1 MLLSLRIK
9 NIALIDEAFIEFTEG
24 LNILSGETGS
34 GKSVVID
41 ALNFVLGA
49 KADKTMISFGSPSCS
64 VSAAFTFPSDPAAAE
79 ILEELSI
86 ESDDVLVINRR
97 FFADGR
103 GDIRVNG
110 SPVSAGML
118 RRITVALVDV
128 HGQSDHFYLLKESN
142 QLALLDNMGGEPVEA
157 QKQEIAREYE
167 KYKAACDALENL
179 GGDEHSRAVRQDILK
194 YQIDEIEKA
203 DLKEGEEEELSDRR
217 RKLLNREKI
226 ATAVSSAAAALGE
239 DGGAADTLQAALH
252 SLRTIENFGEEYAS
266 LAERLENIRLEAD
279 DIFESLRSFEDDE
292 YSAGELESIEE
303 RLETIKRLKNKYGST
318 AEEIFSFLEN
328 SRAEYEKLLR
338 FDELSEEYRV
348 QKEKSEKQLYNDYK
362 KLSAL
367 RRAAAECFSG
377 NVVSELKELG
387 MKNASFSV
395 SFADIPPA
403 ENVQFGRAGADSVE
417 FLFSANAGEPLKPLA
432 KIISGG
438 EVSRFMLAIKTAVK
452 SHEVSTFVFDEID
465 AGISG
470 AIASVVAKKFA
481 KISRSVQVIAIT
493 HLPQISA
500 MGDNSLL
507 IYKEESGG
515 RTHTFVK
522 KLSREEKIAEVTRL
536 TGGTAQSAAAT
547 EHARELI
554 AAADEYKRSLE
565 A

>member
-64 VSAAFTFPSDPAAAE
+64 VSAAFTFPSDLAAAE

-103 GDIRVNG
+103 GDIKVNG

-118 RRITVALVDV
+118 RRITAALVDV

-142 QLALLDNMGGEPVEA
+142 QLALLDNMGGEPVET

-252 SLRTIENFGEEYAS
+252 SRKFRGG
-266 LAERLENIRLEAD
+266 IRLPC
-279 DIFESLRSFEDDE
+279 RT
-292 YSAGELESIEE
+292 AG
-303 RLETIKRLKNKYGST
+303 KYPPGS
-318 AEEIFSFLEN
+318 
-328 SRAEYEKLLR
+328 
-338 FDELSEEYRV
+338 
-348 QKEKSEKQLYNDYK
+348 
-362 KLSAL
+362 
-367 RRAAAECFSG
+367 G
-377 NVVSELKELG
+377 
-387 MKNASFSV
+387 
-395 SFADIPPA
+395 
-403 ENVQFGRAGADSVE
+403 
-417 FLFSANAGEPLKPLA
+417 
-432 KIISGG
+432 
-438 EVSRFMLAIKTAVK
+438 
-452 SHEVSTFVFDEID
+452 
-465 AGISG
+465 
-470 AIASVVAKKFA
+470 
-481 KISRSVQVIAIT
+481 
-493 HLPQISA
+493 
-500 MGDNSLL
+500 
-507 IYKEESGG
+507 
-515 RTHTFVK
+515 
-522 KLSREEKIAEVTRL
+522 
-536 TGGTAQSAAAT
+536 
-547 EHARELI
+547 
-554 AAADEYKRSLE
+554 
-565 A
+565 